1 MSPDGSAD
9 VLQLSSFL
17 MGLFGGLA
25 LFLYGMD
32 KLTGAMKSAAGSGVQ
47 RILARLT
54 KNRVK
59 AAFAGAATTAI
70 IQSSSVTTV
79 LVVGFVSA
87 GLMSLPQSIG
97 VIMGA
102 NVGTTITAQIIAF
115 KVTAYALAMVAI
127 GFSLMFFKKRE
138 RLVQYGAMLMGLGLL
153 FFGMDLMGDA
163 ARPLRSYEPF
173 IAAMRQMDS
182 RWIGILIGAGF
193 TALIQSSSAAT
204 GVIIVLATQ
213 GFVTLEAGIALA
225 FGANI
230 GTCVTA
236 LLAAIGKPVEA
247 VRSALVHVIYN
258 VAGVLIWLWL
268 IDELAD
274 IVTWMSPTAPHL
286 SGTERLAAETPRQIA
301 NAHTVF
307 NVANTLIFIWLV
319 TPIAWLVRRAVPER
333 ARPDTRIR
341 PKYLD
346 DILLETPALALDRV
360 RLELRRLGGRSKSMV
375 ECALPVAL
383 TGSWSE
389 LEVLERLDDEID
401 ELHGAI
407 ISYLGRLSKQDLG
420 SRDVAVVQEYISAA
434 NDIENIGDM
443 IETNI
448 VSAGRERLEKHV
460 AVSESTRAVLRGL
473 HRKVNEMVDTALHA
487 LDTNDV
493 SLAQSVID
501 SKREISA
508 SAEQAERHLA
518 TRLAAEEADRVA
530 LFRIESEMIEY
541 LKRVYYFAKR
551 IAKSVVDVQDIS
563 RAEPASVPNSS
574 DDALSHERTLS
585 Q

>member
-1 MSPDGSAD
+1 MNPDGGAEA
-9 VLQLSSFL
+9 LQLSSFL

-54 KNRVK
+54 TNRVK
-59 AAFAGAATTAI
+59 AAFAGAATTAV

-115 KVTAYALAMVAI
+115 KVTAYALAMIAI
-127 GFSLMFFKKRE
+127 GFALMFVKKRE
-138 RLVQYGAMLMGLGLL
+138 RVVQYGAMLMGLGLL

-182 RWIGILIGAGF
+182 RWVGILIGAGF

-204 GVIIVLATQ
+204 GVIIVLAAQ

-225 FGANI
+225 FGANV
-230 GTCVTA
+230 GTCITA
-236 LLAAIGKPVEA
+236 LLAAIGKPPEA
-247 VRSALVHVIYN
+247 VRAALVHVIYN

-268 IDELAD
+268 IDELAA
-274 IVTWMSPTAPHL
+274 IVTWLSPISPDLT
-286 SGTERLAAETPRQIA
+286 GTERLAAETPRQIA

-307 NVANTLIFIWLV
+307 NVVNTLIFIWLV
-319 TPIAWLVRRAVPER
+319 TPLAWIVRKIVPDR
-333 ARPDTRIR
+333 VRPGVRIE

-346 DILLETPALALDRV
+346 DILLQTPALALDRV
-360 RLELRRLGGRSKSMV
+360 RLELRRLGRRSKSMV
-375 ECALPVAL
+375 ERALPVAM

-389 LEVLERLDDEID
+389 LAALERLDDEID
-401 ELHGAI
+401 ELHSAI

-420 SRDVAVVQEYISAA
+420 SREVAVVQEYISAA

-460 AVSESTRAVLRGL
+460 VVSDSTRSVLRGL
-473 HRKVNEMVDTALHA
+473 HQKVNEMVDIALHA
-487 LDTNDV
+487 LDTNDASAAKV
-493 SLAQSVID
+493 VINAKPD
-501 SKREISA
+501 ISA
-508 SAEQAERHLA
+508 RAEEAERHLA
-518 TRLAAEEADRVA
+518 MRLGAEEADRVA

-551 IAKSVVDVQDIS
+551 IAKSVVDVQEID
-563 RAEPASVPNSS
+563 RAESVTTPNPTDTSP
-574 DDALSHERTLS
+574 